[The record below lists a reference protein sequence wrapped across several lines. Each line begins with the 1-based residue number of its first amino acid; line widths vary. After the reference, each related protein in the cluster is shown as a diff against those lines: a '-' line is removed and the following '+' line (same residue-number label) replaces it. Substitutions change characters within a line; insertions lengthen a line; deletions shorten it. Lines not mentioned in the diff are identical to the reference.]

1 MIGMLAGGIM
11 LAAAFLAL
19 TAMAGRG
26 SPSDPAGSRSRG
38 APEVGVSILHAVARA
53 GGADAESAARLVLA
67 HSRYRGVVEPGID
80 VRTWAEAFA
89 VRVEETARR
98 QLLENAVEIAVAMHP
113 AIPLAQY
120 NALVDL
126 AFGLGFHTD
135 ALARL
140 RARYRFEYVD
150 YAKRSRPRTADRA
163 GGGAP
168 LFQRVSAAD
177 RQRFLAVLGLEDGV
191 SRQVLVST
199 YRRLAG
205 VHHPDR
211 FHGSSEQEQEEAAR
225 HFIELTEAYEKLLV
239 LTAEAETRRR
249 G

>member
-1 MIGMLAGGIM
+1 MVGMLAGGIA

-19 TAMAGRG
+19 SAMSER
-26 SPSDPAGSRSRG
+26 GSRSDSAAGSVRA

-53 GGADAESAARLVLA
+53 GGANAERAARLVLA
-67 HSRYRGVVEPGID
+67 HSRYRGVVEPGIH

-89 VRVEETARR
+89 VRVDEPARR

-113 AIPLAQY
+113 SIPLAQY
-120 NALVDL
+120 NVLVDL
-126 AFGLGFHTD
+126 TFGLGFHTD

-140 RARYRFEYVD
+140 RARYRFDYID
-150 YAKRSRPRTADRA
+150 YAKRSRPRAADRA

-168 LFQRVSAAD
+168 LFQRVSPED
-177 RQRFLAVLGLEDGV
+177 RQRLLAVLGLEEGV

-211 FHGSSEQEQEEAAR
+211 FHDASAQEQEQAAR
-225 HFIELTEAYEKLLV
+225 QFIELTEAYEKLLV